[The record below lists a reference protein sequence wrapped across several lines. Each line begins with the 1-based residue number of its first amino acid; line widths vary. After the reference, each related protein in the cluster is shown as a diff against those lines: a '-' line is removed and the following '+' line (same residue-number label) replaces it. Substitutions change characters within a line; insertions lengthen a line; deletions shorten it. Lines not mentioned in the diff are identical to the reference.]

1 MLNNHIPTPADKN
14 APHNTVGSFAEIR
27 NGRSLFVF
35 ESGVNTITHVSLT
48 YEMAQYL
55 IGQLEDA
62 FNERRVAKK
71 DRRRSA

>member
-1 MLNNHIPTPADKN
+1 
-14 APHNTVGSFAEIR
+14 
-27 NGRSLFVF
+27 VF